1 MATISE
7 ILIKRSTTAG
17 AAPLTTDLAV
27 GELGLNTEDGYLY
40 AKNNA
45 GTVVQAIGS
54 TASRIKNTPSG
65 AISDTDV
72 QAAINSLDGRVTTN
86 TTDVSTN
93 TTNIATNTSDITIAK
108 KGFVTPED
116 YGAVGDGTTDDTA
129 AFTSAI
135 ASGNPI
141 YLINGYNI
149 TASKT
154 FTNTVVAGPDA
165 YITSASAITLTFN
178 KTFQGY
184 LSHYFRGS
192 VSAVFTSALQTAG
205 YPEWW
210 GAVVGDTGTDCQSA
224 LAAGHAALHKMQLQ
238 EGTYYINSTVQFNTS
253 NHKVVGAGMPYVNS
267 GGTIINIQSST
278 AHAIRI
284 GDTTDPGGI
293 NSFPSGVELYDL
305 GTDRNVA
312 VTPPASGSEAS
323 APSGIFVDY
332 ALNVRMRRVS
342 VSNNSIG
349 FNVNNVVASYFDEC
363 TTARFQN
370 GNSATNDIYW
380 GIFTNST
387 GTYGLQSVYFTRCT
401 SWANPIAQGSKYGLS
416 TVGQFTDIQV
426 VGFEADAHDIGML
439 IDGTGAGK
447 PSIDNLIFGCVLDQ
461 CNSYG
466 IQIQNQPANSCF
478 KITDNYVICKVGAT
492 AAYSIDISG
501 SVATLAGNEA
511 NGLTGTSAIGFN
523 YISAASIQS
532 LGNTA
537 TECKNPIKISTQCV
551 NCQDQIYNATQVGTD
566 AVVLVGA
573 YYCTIAPIIN
583 GASGSWTNGVNVD
596 SASHYS
602 EVRTNGINY
611 APITNIL
618 YYNGAKVTSLGNF
631 GSPGYNLASG
641 THI

>member
-1 MATISE
+1 M
-7 ILIKRSTTAG
+7 
-17 AAPLTTDLAV
+17 TD
-27 GELGLNTEDGYLY
+27 YY
-40 AKNNA
+40 
-45 GTVVQAIGS
+45 S
-54 TASRIKNTPSG
+54 PYSG
-65 AISDTDV
+65 AQIDAGIAASQTAIQASSFAVKQQFVTVANLLSNTTVYASGAQV
-72 QAAINSLDGRVTTN
+72 QVSGIGLYTWASAAATGVIGPDAAGNYWRVLPASDGRVT
-86 TTDVSTN
+86 
-93 TTNIATNTSDITIAK
+93 
-108 KGFVTPED
+108 PEMF
-116 YGAVGDGTTDDTA
+116 GALGNGTTDDTA
-129 AFTSAI
+129 AMTATGATSFPVTWTGTYLLSSAVTFSQPVL
-135 ASGNPI
+135 AMSG
-141 YLINGYNI
+141 
-149 TASKT
+149 S
-154 FTNTVVAGPDA
+154 
-165 YITSASAITLTFN
+165 YITSSSAVTVTFN
-178 KTFQGY
+178 GGFDGPLEHVFQG
-184 LSHYFRGS
+184 SIA
-192 VSAVFTSALQTAG
+192 AVFSAAKQPVG

-210 GAVVGDTGTDCQSA
+210 GAVTDDTGVDCKAA
-224 LAAGHAALHKMQLQ
+224 LEAGHAALQTMQLQ
-238 EGTYYINSTVQFNTS
+238 FGIYYTLSTVQFNTS
-253 NHKVVGAGMPYVNS
+253 NHTVAGAGMPYVAT
-267 GGTIINIQSST
+267 GGTIIAVQSAT
-278 AHAIRI
+278 EHAIRV
-284 GDTTDPGGI
+284 GDTTDPGSINAFKSGI
-293 NSFPSGVELYDL
+293 QIRDL
-305 GTDRNVA
+305 GTDRTVA

-323 APSGIFVDY
+323 APSGLFIDY
-332 ALNVRMRRVS
+332 ALNCRIDRVS

-349 FNVNNVVASYFDEC
+349 FNVNNVVASYIERC
-363 TTARFQN
+363 ASARFQN

-380 GIFTNST
+380 AFFLNST
-387 GTYGLQSVYFTRCT
+387 VSGYGLQSVYITRCT
-401 SWANPIAQGSKYGLS
+401 SWANPVAQGSKYGLS

-466 IQIQNQPANSCF
+466 IQIQNQPANSYF

-501 SVATLAGNEA
+501 SMATLAGNEA
-511 NGLTGTSAIGFN
+511 NGLTGTSAIGFD

-618 YYNGAKVTSLGNF
+618 YYNGAKVTALGNF